1 MVIMLLSPMLMLSGT
16 FVPPEAM
23 PTALGYLMLL
33 SPLHHFIEIVMGILL
48 KGVGLD
54 VLWPSV
60 LGMFLLGGA
69 VFGFG
74 TWRFR
79 RQFG

>member
-1 MVIMLLSPMLMLSGT
+1 
-16 FVPPEAM
+16 
-23 PTALGYLMLL
+23 
-33 SPLHHFIEIVMGILL
+33 MGIML

-54 VLWPSV
+54 ILWPSV

>member
-1 MVIMLLSPMLMLSGT
+1 MPTALSYLILLSPM
-16 FVPPEAM
+16 
-23 PTALGYLMLL
+23 
-33 SPLHHFIEIVMGILL
+33 HHYIEIVMGIFL

-60 LGMFLLGGA
+60 AGLVIVGTA
-69 VFGFG
+69 VFAFG